1 MILVDGAKYKVLYRL
16 SLFIYVFGCLYGCKG
31 LFILVFWCYIGW
43 GLLRAEGSVVGDTA
57 PLVKSGGSH
66 G

>member
-1 MILVDGAKYKVLYRL
+1 MILVDGAKYEVLYIGL
-16 SLFIYVFGCLYGCKG
+16 GCLFIKLVVWTGCMG
-31 LFILVFWCYIGW
+31 LFWCYIGW